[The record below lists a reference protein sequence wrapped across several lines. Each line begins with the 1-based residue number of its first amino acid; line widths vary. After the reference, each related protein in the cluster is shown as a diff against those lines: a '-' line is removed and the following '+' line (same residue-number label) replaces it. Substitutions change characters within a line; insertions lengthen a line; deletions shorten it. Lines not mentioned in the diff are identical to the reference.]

1 MDGTKEGGG
10 GVGGGEART
19 LQVVKRLG
27 MGGWKTSLQ

>member
-1 MDGTKEGGG
+1 MDGTKEG